1 MSSCSDSEFMVGDVV
16 TAAADPAEYYVI
28 DYPIFIACL
37 WVPIIVLFMCAIH
50 WTNKHLNQLR
60 CDIYDQQEKC
70 QAYSQTNINKYNYI
84 LSKTE
89 EDNASLRDY
98 IDSLETRLA
107 RLQSIAPTETTMIRI
122 RDDANANYANLGQRI
137 MSIRTQCINA
147 LHELDDKYQLKCDD
161 LTATV
166 SKLTTRLDAAI
177 EDCDT
182 TKTKLNERLDGLI
195 ADYLYFIQYVKRDET
210 RQTKCD
216 ELTATISN
224 LTARFDSHLENYLL
238 TDQLVKP
245 DDKCKQKC
253 DVLTATVSNLTAR
266 FDSHLEN
273 YALTDRYVQEDDAYK
288 QVLIG
293 YRRYNE
299 NARCYEEPIFCPRYT
314 TDFDKYLGNRAIL
327 MLDSLVQLPIHKPF
341 KFADYYFS
349 SRTNSVKSVSLF
361 IDINSNIVANA
372 CGGYVQDDLFG
383 GNLPDEPKNANEY
396 NAEFKKVLEYCEK
409 IGVKCL

>member
-1 MSSCSDSEFMVGDVV
+1 MSSCSNAEFIVSDVV
-16 TAAADPAEYYVI
+16 TAPADPVEYYVI

-50 WTNKHLNQLR
+50 WTNKHLNQLMSEL
-60 CDIYDQQEKC
+60 YDQKDKC
-70 QAYSQTNINKYNYI
+70 DAYSQSNINRYNYI

-89 EDNASLRDY
+89 EDNAALREY
-98 IDSLETRLA
+98 VLGLETRLA
-107 RLQSIAPTETTMIRI
+107 RLQSIAPTESTMIRI

-147 LHELDDKYQLKCDD
+147 LHELDDKYQTKCDD
-161 LTATV
+161 LMATV

-216 ELTATISN
+216 ELTASISN
-224 LTARFDSHLENYLL
+224 LTARFESHLENY
-238 TDQLVKP
+238 
-245 DDKCKQKC
+245 
-253 DVLTATVSNLTAR
+253 S
-266 FDSHLEN
+266 
-273 YALTDRYVQEDDAYK
+273 LTDRYVQEDDTYK

-293 YRRYNE
+293 YRRSSDGH
-299 NARCYEEPIFCPRYT
+299 YEEPIFCPRYT
-314 TDFDKYLGNRAIL
+314 ADFDKYLGQRAIL
-327 MLDSLVQLPIHKPF
+327 MLDSLAQLPYHKQF
-341 KFADYYFS
+341 RFADYYYS
-349 SRTNSVKSVSLF
+349 SRTNSVKPVSLF
-361 IDINSNIVANA
+361 IDLQSNIIADAIEHYPDDIARIPWITDHYNNA
-372 CGGYVQDDLFG
+372 
-383 GNLPDEPKNANEY
+383 
-396 NAEFKKVLEYCEK
+396 FKKVQEYCEK

>member
-1 MSSCSDSEFMVGDVV
+1 MSSCTDAEFMVGDVV

-37 WVPIIVLFMCAIH
+37 WVPIIVLFMCAVH
-50 WTNKHLNQLR
+50 WTNRQMNQLKS
-60 CDIYDQQEKC
+60 DIYDQQNKC
-70 QAYSQTNINKYNYI
+70 DAYSQTNINRYNYI

-89 EDNASLRDY
+89 EDNASLREY
-98 IDSLETRLA
+98 VVGLETRLA

-137 MSIRTQCINA
+137 LSIRAQCINA
-147 LHELDDKYQLKCDD
+147 LRELDDKYQLKCDD
-161 LTATV
+161 LTANV
-166 SKLTTRLDAAI
+166 SKLMRRLDAVI
-177 EDCDT
+177 EDSDT
-182 TKTKLNERLDGLI
+182 TKTALNTRLDGLI

-224 LTARFDSHLENYLL
+224 LTARFDSHLENY
-238 TDQLVKP
+238 
-245 DDKCKQKC
+245 
-253 DVLTATVSNLTAR
+253 
-266 FDSHLEN
+266 
-273 YALTDRYVQEDDAYK
+273 ALTDRYVQEDDAYK

-299 NARCYEEPIFCPRYT
+299 NTRCYEEPIFCPRYT

-341 KFADYYFS
+341 KFADYYYNK
-349 SRTNSVKSVSLF
+349 RTNSVKPVSLF

-396 NAEFKKVLEYCEK
+396 NAEFKKVQEYCEK

>member
-1 MSSCSDSEFMVGDVV
+1 MSSCSDSEFMVSDVV
-16 TAAADPAEYYVI
+16 TAPIDPVEYYVI
-28 DYPIFIACL
+28 DYPVFIACL

-50 WTNKHLNQLR
+50 WTNKHLNQLKS
-60 CDIYDQQEKC
+60 DIYDQQEKC
-70 QAYSQTNINKYNYI
+70 QAYSQTNINRYNYI

-89 EDNASLRDY
+89 EDNAALREY
-98 IDSLETRLA
+98 VVGLETRLA
-107 RLQSIAPTETTMIRI
+107 RLQSIAPTESTMIRI

-161 LTATV
+161 LMATV

-177 EDCDT
+177 EDCDS
-182 TKTKLNERLDGLI
+182 TKTALNARLDGLI

-216 ELTATISN
+216 EITATI
-224 LTARFDSHLENYLL
+224 
-238 TDQLVKP
+238 
-245 DDKCKQKC
+245 
-253 DVLTATVSNLTAR
+253 SNLTAR

-273 YALTDRYVQEDDAYK
+273 YALTDRYVQADDEYK

-293 YRRYNE
+293 YRKNGGGNNPHE
-299 NARCYEEPIFCPRYT
+299 DPIFCPRYT
-314 TDFDKYLGNRAIL
+314 TDFDKYLGTASVL
-327 MLDSLVQLPIHKPF
+327 MLDGFAQLPIHKPF
-341 KFADYYFS
+341 IFADYYYD
-349 SRTNSVKSVSLF
+349 RRNNVIRRPVSAF

-372 CGGYVQDDLFG
+372 SGGHYPDDLSPG
-383 GNLPDEPKNANEY
+383 ITDRY
-396 NAEFKKVLEYCEK
+396 NDAYKKVLEYCEK